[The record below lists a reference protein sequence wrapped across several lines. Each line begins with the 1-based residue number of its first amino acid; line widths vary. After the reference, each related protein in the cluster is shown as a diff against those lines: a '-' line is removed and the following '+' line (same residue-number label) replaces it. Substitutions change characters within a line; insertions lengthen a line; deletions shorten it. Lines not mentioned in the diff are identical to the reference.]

1 MRQFNS
7 ILWVGHPDPLG
18 SDRVA
23 DAPDLEIAWARDAD
37 EALALPLAAFD
48 ALVIDSAEPAA
59 TIEALPK
66 LRAEAH
72 HARIVVLV
80 PEHAA
85 RTRSRLKQS
94 GADVVLVR
102 NHANDTP
109 DLTHTLAALP
119 RPLPERIRTPSQ
131 SVPTIVAQSR
141 AMQHTMALVERARP
155 SRATVLLTGETGTGK
170 EVLARTI
177 HSGSPRRDRP
187 FVAINCAA
195 FPDTLLE
202 SELFGHVRGAFTG
215 AEKDKKGLFEQA
227 DGGVLFLDEVGETS
241 PTLQAKMLRVLQERE
256 VRALGGSRSR
266 HVDVRLVAA
275 TNRDL
280 LAEVERHTFRED
292 LYYRLAV
299 FPVRVPPLRE
309 RRDDIL
315 ALAGHFLALHG
326 ARDAKPGCHL
336 RSGAAELLLAH
347 TWPGNVRE
355 LENEMQRC
363 VALAEPGQSISPELL
378 SERISGTLP
387 PSHERGQTGETL
399 REALERVEAWLI
411 RRTLTANAGRR
422 TITARELGVTRE
434 GLYKKMKRLGIE

>member
-241 PTLQAKMLRVLQERE
+241 PTLQAKLLRVLQERE

-280 LAEVERHTFRED
+280 LAEVERQSAATTSWRWPATFWPCTARATPSPAAICVAELQSCSWPTPGPATSANSRTRCNAAWHSRSCPSASAAPCPRPTSGD
-292 LYYRLAV
+292 R
-299 FPVRVPPLRE
+299 PVRPC
-309 RRDDIL
+309 
-315 ALAGHFLALHG
+315 
-326 ARDAKPGCHL
+326 ARPWNGSRPG
-336 RSGAAELLLAH
+336 
-347 TWPGNVRE
+347 
-355 LENEMQRC
+355 
-363 VALAEPGQSISPELL
+363 
-378 SERISGTLP
+378 
-387 PSHERGQTGETL
+387 
-399 REALERVEAWLI
+399 
-411 RRTLTANAGRR
+411 
-422 TITARELGVTRE
+422 
-434 GLYKKMKRLGIE
+434 